1 MCIHPLFFEFIST
14 QPFDLHTQDSIRVC
28 GPFVVLLGMMAYRT
42 RSLPEDARRA
52 FSETCLVCYG
62 MAVLLCL
69 GGFQSGRW
77 NMWLLVCAACFT
89 LIGIFGHGS
98 FALMLLPMGGGIAG
112 MATRSKSCATA

>member
-28 GPFVVLLGMMAYRT
+28 GPFVVLLGMMAYRI

-77 NMWLLVCAACFT
+77 NMWLLVCAAASPVWIIDEILKF
-89 LIGIFGHGS
+89 IGRNFV
-98 FALMLLPMGGGIAG
+98 LAG
-112 MATRSKSCATA
+112 R